1 MSSQTADTEPLFPPS
16 LISKAVQSELP
27 EGYICRPLQ
36 KSDYKSGFLGV
47 LSVLTT
53 VGEIG
58 EAQWTER
65 FEYMASRSDT
75 YFVLCIINGIGKVV
89 GTGALFVERKL

>member
-1 MSSQTADTEPLFPPS
+1 MSSQSMDTEPLFPPS
-16 LISKAVQSELP
+16 LISTVVQSKLP

-36 KSDYKSGFLGV
+36 KNDYKSGFLDT

-53 VGEIG
+53 VGEIE

-65 FEYMASRSDT
+65 FEYMVSRSDT
-75 YFVLCIINGIGKVV
+75 YFILCIINGIGKVV
-89 GTGALFVERKL
+89 GTGTLVVERKL

>member
-1 MSSQTADTEPLFPPS
+1 MTSQIADTVPLFPPS
-16 LISKAVQSELP
+16 LISTAVQSELP

-36 KSDYKSGFLGV
+36 KSDYKSGFLDT

-53 VGEIG
+53 VGEIE

-65 FEYMASRSDT
+65 FEYMASRNNT
-75 YFVLCIINGIGKVV
+75 YFVLCITNGVGKVV